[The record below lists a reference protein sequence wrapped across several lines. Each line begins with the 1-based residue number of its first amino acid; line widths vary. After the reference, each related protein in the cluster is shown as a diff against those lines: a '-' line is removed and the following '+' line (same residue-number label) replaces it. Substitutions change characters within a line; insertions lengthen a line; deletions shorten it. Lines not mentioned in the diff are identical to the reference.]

1 MTTRSSLPRP
11 WSSRRSRARRVA
23 GAAVAAGLLLLT
35 ACGGNTG
42 SADARGSRGD
52 ADGFLRVQA
61 PDRQRAPALSGPTVD
76 GQPLDAAAY
85 RGKIVVLNV
94 WESTCAP
101 CRAEA
106 PAFAKVAGRT
116 RQQGVVF
123 LGINTRETSRAAA
136 RSFEK
141 AHKITYPSLYD
152 PDGRVLLGFPRG
164 TFPQTIPVTV
174 VLDRRGRIAARAF
187 APLGERSLRALI
199 RPVVSED

>member
-1 MTTRSSLPRP
+1 MTTRSPLPRP
-11 WSSRRSRARRVA
+11 GSSRRRGAVRAA
-23 GAAVAAGLLLLT
+23 TAVVAGLLLLT
-35 ACGGNTG
+35 ACGGTTDG
-42 SADARGSRGD
+42 ADARGVRGD
-52 ADGFLRVQA
+52 AEGFLRVPA
-61 PDRQRAPALSGPTVD
+61 PDRKRAPELSGPTVD
-76 GQPLDAAAY
+76 GRPLDTSAY

-106 PAFAKVAGRT
+106 PAFAKVAGQT
-116 RQQGVVF
+116 RQQGVAF
-123 LGINTRETSRAAA
+123 LGINTREASRAAA

-152 PDGRVLLGFPRG
+152 PDGRKLLAFPRG

-187 APLGERSLRALI
+187 TPLGERSLRALI